1 MNKKIKWLFF
11 EPKPTIYPTSTILK
25 WLWTQFKENRIQAF
39 LNMFIGVFIIGLDFF
54 FVWCTKLCIDIATH
68 QNHNFTLSFMTLL
81 LVSTIILQ
89 ITLSFAN
96 RRVRAIFGVQA
107 QNRMQRTLFGH
118 LLMSEWNGMEH
129 FHSGDIL
136 NRIEKDV
143 SSIITFVTESIPS
156 LVTIIVQLAGAFIF
170 LFTLDRILACVIV
183 MLFPCFIIIS
193 KIYVYPM
200 HLIIRSIR
208 QTESNIQSIIQESIQ
223 HHTVAQALQQNHH
236 LFSNLSLMQN
246 HLKQQVCKKTAYSS
260 TSSAIVSIG
269 FAAGYLFAFLWGID
283 GLNLGTVTYGTLIAF
298 IQLVGQ
304 IQNPARSLTHYVPIL
319 ISTITASERLLQLM
333 NIPRE
338 QPGHH
343 RILQDAIGIRL
354 SHIEYHYENQ
364 PPVLKNFSY
373 NFVPGSRTIIM
384 GETGSGKTTL
394 IRLLLSLVI
403 PQKGTANIYNHNQS
417 LPIDASTR
425 ACFSYVP
432 QGNTLYSGTIRSNLL
447 FGNPNATTEE
457 MEHALHMAC
466 ADFVF
471 ELPLLL
477 DTYCGEHGFGLSE
490 GQAQRICLARAF
502 LRKGQI
508 LLLDEATSALDTQ
521 TEIHILQNI
530 IYFFSNHTLII
541 VSHHENIAHFCTNKL
556 ILKRILPCQS

>member
-1 MNKKIKWLFF
+1 
-11 EPKPTIYPTSTILK
+11 
-25 WLWTQFKENRIQAF
+25 
-39 LNMFIGVFIIGLDFF
+39 
-54 FVWCTKLCIDIATH
+54 
-68 QNHNFTLSFMTLL
+68 
-81 LVSTIILQ
+81 
-89 ITLSFAN
+89 
-96 RRVRAIFGVQA
+96 
-107 QNRMQRTLFGH
+107 
-118 LLMSEWNGMEH
+118 
-129 FHSGDIL
+129 
-136 NRIEKDV
+136 
-143 SSIITFVTESIPS
+143 
-156 LVTIIVQLAGAFIF
+156 
-170 LFTLDRILACVIV
+170 
-183 MLFPCFIIIS
+183 
-193 KIYVYPM
+193 
-200 HLIIRSIR
+200 
-208 QTESNIQSIIQESIQ
+208 
-223 HHTVAQALQQNHH
+223 
-236 LFSNLSLMQN
+236 
-246 HLKQQVCKKTAYSS
+246 
-260 TSSAIVSIG
+260 
-269 FAAGYLFAFLWGID
+269 
-283 GLNLGTVTYGTLIAF
+283 
-298 IQLVGQ
+298 
-304 IQNPARSLTHYVPIL
+304 
-319 ISTITASERLLQLM
+319 M

-364 PPVLKNFSY
+364 PLVLKNFSY